1 LLQIFTTLCVSYASS
16 QGCDGFFCKCG

>member
-16 QGCDGFFCKCG
+16 QGCDGFFRKFG

>member
-16 QGCDGFFCKCG
+16 QGCDGFFPKCG

>member
-16 QGCDGFFCKCG
+16 QGCDGFFHKCG